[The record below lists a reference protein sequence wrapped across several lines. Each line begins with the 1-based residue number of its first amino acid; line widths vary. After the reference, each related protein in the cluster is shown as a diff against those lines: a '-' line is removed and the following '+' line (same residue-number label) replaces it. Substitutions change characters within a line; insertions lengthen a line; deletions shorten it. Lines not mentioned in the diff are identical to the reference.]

1 MEVSSSTARA
11 LREAM
16 HRLLTGRPERTDG
29 RLANAN
35 LAVRVRWCPERAQ
48 VLVPLARTCLCAAT
62 SLGRGHTYAATT
74 GVYTGVSDEY
84 RNGFGTWPPIVR
96 YLGTRFSVLGTF

>member
-35 LAVRVRWCPERAQ
+35 LAVRVQ
-48 VLVPLARTCLCAAT
+48 VVSRTRSGFGSARRPNVFMRRHISGAWAHL
-62 SLGRGHTYAATT
+62 RRDNRDPHD
-74 GVYTGVSDEY
+74 GVSDE
-84 RNGFGTWPPIVR
+84 
-96 YLGTRFSVLGTF
+96 